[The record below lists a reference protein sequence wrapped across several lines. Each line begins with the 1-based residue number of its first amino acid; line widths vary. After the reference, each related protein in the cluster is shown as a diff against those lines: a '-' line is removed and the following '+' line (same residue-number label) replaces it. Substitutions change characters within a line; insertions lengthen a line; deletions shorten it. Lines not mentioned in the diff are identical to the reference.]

1 MAVTIL
7 PIGGATANNQTG
19 TSTGLICNYTPVSSL
34 LTQGGTLIV
43 VTVTGQYGNTTYGI
57 KDNAATP
64 NTLTSVT
71 PFNFQGTNYIYM
83 FYYIVPAG
91 ASPTSFIF
99 TGGTASYGSMCIE
112 EYYAGSS
119 VNVTVTTAS
128 GSSTPA
134 SISKTTTAANSFVVA
149 GMGCITGG
157 FTGVATT
164 TPQCVQRQIQN
175 NTHNMNSCLVDNTTA
190 SAGSITCAEA
200 TTASWG
206 CVALE
211 VFLNSTPK
219 ILLAGSA
226 KVSTASGST
235 NPTTISYTPVA
246 SGNDIIV
253 LFCEMS
259 VAQGSGITV
268 VGNVTTTSLTSGTSI
283 TNTNEEFLYY
293 GIAQATDTGYTITP
307 STNAPAEMSATLAE
321 FLGVSSLSNMQTNSG
336 GSSSTTATVSVT
348 TTQANDWVIGAL
360 ADGSNSLTV
369 SGSGVSVQ
377 QVTAGTARSTLVSSN
392 GIIATKGTL
401 FIVSATLGAH
411 FSVFTAIACE
421 LVSYTSGVT
430 ITSTNQLRMMGVGT

>member
-7 PIGGATANNQTG
+7 PIGGTTFSAQTESFISL
-19 TSTGLICNYTPVSSL
+19 TCNYTPVSSL

-71 PFNFQGTNYIYM
+71 PFNFQGTTYIYM

-149 GMGCITGG
+149 GMGCITG

-226 KVSTASGST
+226 KVSTATAST

-246 SGNDIIV
+246 SRNDIIV

-283 TNTNEEFLYY
+283 TNSNEEFLYY

-307 STNAPAEMSATLAE
+307 STTAEMSATLAE

-392 GIIATKGTL
+392 GIIATNGTL
-401 FIVSATLGAH
+401 FTVSATLSAH
-411 FSVFTAIACE
+411 VFTAIACE

>member
-7 PIGGATANNQTG
+7 PIGGTTFSAQTESFISL
-19 TSTGLICNYTPVSSL
+19 TCNYTPVSSL

-149 GMGCITGG
+149 GMGCITG

-211 VFLNSTPK
+211 VFLNSTPT

-226 KVSTASGST
+226 KVSTATAST

-246 SGNDIIV
+246 SRNDIIV

-283 TNTNEEFLYY
+283 TNSNEEFLYY

-307 STNAPAEMSATLAE
+307 STTAEMSATLAE

-392 GIIATKGTL
+392 GIIATNGTL
-401 FIVSATLGAH
+401 FTVSATLSAH
-411 FSVFTAIACE
+411 VFTAIACE

>member
-7 PIGGATANNQTG
+7 PIGGTTFSAQTESFISL
-19 TSTGLICNYTPVSSL
+19 TCNYTPVSSL

-149 GMGCITGG
+149 GMGCITG

-226 KVSTASGST
+226 KVSTATAST

-246 SGNDIIV
+246 SRNDIIV

-283 TNTNEEFLYY
+283 TNSNEEFLYY

-307 STNAPAEMSATLAE
+307 STTAEMSATLAE

-392 GIIATKGTL
+392 GIIATNGTL
-401 FIVSATLGAH
+401 FTVSATLSAH
-411 FSVFTAIACE
+411 VFTAIACE

>member
-7 PIGGATANNQTG
+7 PIGGTTFSAQTESFISL
-19 TSTGLICNYTPVSSL
+19 TCNYTPVSSL

-91 ASPTSFIF
+91 ASPTNFTF

-149 GMGCITGG
+149 GMGCSTGG

-226 KVSTASGST
+226 KVSTATAST

-283 TNTNEEFLYY
+283 TNSNEEFLYY

-307 STNAPAEMSATLAE
+307 STTAEMSATLAE

-360 ADGSNSLTV
+360 ADGTNSLTV

-392 GIIATKGTL
+392 GIIATNGTL
-401 FIVSATLGAH
+401 FTVSATFSAH

>member
-149 GMGCITGG
+149 GMGCSTGG

-164 TPQCVQRQIQN
+164 TPQCVQRQIQS

-259 VAQGSGITV
+259 VAQVSGITV

-392 GIIATKGTL
+392 GIIATNGTL
-401 FIVSATLGAH
+401 FTVSATLSAH
-411 FSVFTAIACE
+411 VFTAIACE

>member
-164 TPQCVQRQIQN
+164 TPQCVQRQIQS

-283 TNTNEEFLYY
+283 TSSNEEFLYY

-307 STNAPAEMSATLAE
+307 STTAEMSATLAE

-392 GIIATKGTL
+392 GIIATNGTL
-401 FIVSATLGAH
+401 FTVSATLSAH
-411 FSVFTAIACE
+411 VFTAIACE

>member
-71 PFNFQGTNYIYM
+71 PFNFQGTTYIYM

-91 ASPTSFIF
+91 ASPTNFTF

-149 GMGCITGG
+149 GMGCSTGG

-164 TPQCVQRQIQN
+164 TPQCVQRQIQS

-211 VFLNSTPK
+211 VFLNSTPT

-226 KVSTASGST
+226 QVSTATGSI
-235 NPTTISYTPVA
+235 NATTISYTPVA

-283 TNTNEEFLYY
+283 TSSNEEFLYY

-307 STNAPAEMSATLAE
+307 STTAEMSATLAE

-336 GSSSTTATVSVT
+336 GSSSTTATVPVT

-360 ADGSNSLTV
+360 ADGTNSLTV

>member
-91 ASPTSFIF
+91 ASPTNFTF

-392 GIIATKGTL
+392 GIIATNGTL
-401 FIVSATLGAH
+401 FTVSATLSAH
-411 FSVFTAIACE
+411 AFTAIACE

>member
-7 PIGGATANNQTG
+7 PIGGTTFSAQTESFISL
-19 TSTGLICNYTPVSSL
+19 TCNYTPVSSL

-149 GMGCITGG
+149 GMGCSTGG

-211 VFLNSTPK
+211 VFLNSTPT

-226 KVSTASGST
+226 KVSTATAST

-283 TNTNEEFLYY
+283 TNSNEEFLYY

-307 STNAPAEMSATLAE
+307 STTAEMSATLAE

-360 ADGSNSLTV
+360 ADGTNSLTV

-392 GIIATKGTL
+392 GIIATNGTL
-401 FIVSATLGAH
+401 FTVSATLSAH
-411 FSVFTAIACE
+411 VFTAIACE

>member
-1 MAVTIL
+1 
-7 PIGGATANNQTG
+7 
-19 TSTGLICNYTPVSSL
+19 
-34 LTQGGTLIV
+34 
-43 VTVTGQYGNTTYGI
+43 
-57 KDNAATP
+57 
-64 NTLTSVT
+64 
-71 PFNFQGTNYIYM
+71 
-83 FYYIVPAG
+83 
-91 ASPTSFIF
+91 
-99 TGGTASYGSMCIE
+99 MCIE

-149 GMGCITGG
+149 GMGCITG

-211 VFLNSTPK
+211 VFLNSTPT

-226 KVSTASGST
+226 KVSTATGSI
-235 NPTTISYTPVA
+235 NATTISYTPVA

-283 TNTNEEFLYY
+283 TNSNEEFLYY

-307 STNAPAEMSATLAE
+307 STTAEMSATLAE

-392 GIIATKGTL
+392 GIIATNGTL
-401 FIVSATLGAH
+401 FTVSATFSAH

>member
-7 PIGGATANNQTG
+7 PIGGTTFSAQTESFISL
-19 TSTGLICNYTPVSSL
+19 TCNYTPVSSL

-71 PFNFQGTNYIYM
+71 PFNFQGTTYIYM

-149 GMGCITGG
+149 GMGCITG

-226 KVSTASGST
+226 KVSTATAST

-283 TNTNEEFLYY
+283 TNSNEEFLYY

-307 STNAPAEMSATLAE
+307 STTAEMSATLAE

-392 GIIATKGTL
+392 GIIATNGTL
-401 FIVSATLGAH
+401 FTVSATLSAH
-411 FSVFTAIACE
+411 VFTAIACE

>member
-91 ASPTSFIF
+91 ASPTLFTF

-149 GMGCITGG
+149 GMGCSTGG

-164 TPQCVQRQIQN
+164 TPQCVQRQIQS

-211 VFLNSTPK
+211 VFLNSTPT

-226 KVSTASGST
+226 KVSTATGSI
-235 NPTTISYTPVA
+235 NATTISYTPVA

-283 TNTNEEFLYY
+283 TSSNEEFLYY

-307 STNAPAEMSATLAE
+307 STTAEMSATLAE

-336 GSSSTTATVSVT
+336 GSSSTTATVPVT

-360 ADGSNSLTV
+360 ADGTNSLTV

>member
-7 PIGGATANNQTG
+7 PIGGTTFSAQTESFISL
-19 TSTGLICNYTPVSSL
+19 TCNYTPVSSL

-149 GMGCITGG
+149 GMGCITG

-226 KVSTASGST
+226 KVSTATAST

-283 TNTNEEFLYY
+283 TNSNEEFLYY

-307 STNAPAEMSATLAE
+307 STTAEMSATLAE

-392 GIIATKGTL
+392 GIIATNGTL
-401 FIVSATLGAH
+401 FTVSATLSAH
-411 FSVFTAIACE
+411 VFTAIACE

>member
-7 PIGGATANNQTG
+7 PIGGTTFSAQTESFISL
-19 TSTGLICNYTPVSSL
+19 TCNYTPVSSL

-91 ASPTSFIF
+91 ASPTNFTF

-149 GMGCITGG
+149 GMGCITG

-226 KVSTASGST
+226 KVSTATAST

-246 SGNDIIV
+246 SRNDIIV

-283 TNTNEEFLYY
+283 TNSNEEFLYY

-307 STNAPAEMSATLAE
+307 STTAEMSATLAE

-392 GIIATKGTL
+392 GIIATNGTL
-401 FIVSATLGAH
+401 FTVSATLSAH
-411 FSVFTAIACE
+411 VFTAIACE

>member
-19 TSTGLICNYTPVSSL
+19 TSIGLICNYTPVSSL

-149 GMGCITGG
+149 GMGCITG

-226 KVSTASGST
+226 KVSTATAST

-246 SGNDIIV
+246 SRNDIIV

-283 TNTNEEFLYY
+283 TSSNEEFLYY

-307 STNAPAEMSATLAE
+307 STTAEMSATLAE

-392 GIIATKGTL
+392 GIIATNGTL
-401 FIVSATLGAH
+401 FTVSATLSAH
-411 FSVFTAIACE
+411 VFTAIACE

>member
-259 VAQGSGITV
+259 VAQVSGITV

-392 GIIATKGTL
+392 GIIATNGTL
-401 FIVSATLGAH
+401 FTVSATLSAH
-411 FSVFTAIACE
+411 VFTAIACE

>member
-7 PIGGATANNQTG
+7 PIGGTTFSAQTESFISL
-19 TSTGLICNYTPVSSL
+19 TCNYTPVSSL

-226 KVSTASGST
+226 KVSTATAST

-283 TNTNEEFLYY
+283 TNSNEEFLYY

-307 STNAPAEMSATLAE
+307 STTAEMSATLAE

-392 GIIATKGTL
+392 GIIATNGTL
-401 FIVSATLGAH
+401 FTVSATLSAH
-411 FSVFTAIACE
+411 VFTAIACE